1 MIGRL
6 NVPKLQASECSK
18 ARVSGLFFAV
28 MLRDSKSWRFELSIV
43 SLRVLAQFFDINGR
57 CEKCAATRLVHETK
71 PLAEL
76 AEKEVDKHDVL
87 LLMKVVTGAVHV
99 VLSGA
104 LLMLQE

>member
-1 MIGRL
+1 MFKSPRQRAFFRNDASRRL
-6 NVPKLQASECSK
+6 
-18 ARVSGLFFAV
+18 
-28 MLRDSKSWRFELSIV
+28 ELSIV
-43 SLRVLAQFFDINGR
+43 SLRVLAQLFDINGC

-87 LLMKVVTGAVHV
+87 LSMKVVTGAVHV

>member
-1 MIGRL
+1 MI
-6 NVPKLQASECSK
+6 K
-18 ARVSGLFFAV
+18 ARVSGLFFCRYAS
-28 MLRDSKSWRFELSIV
+28 RRRTWRFSLSIV

-57 CEKCAATRLVHETK
+57 CEKCAATRLVDETK

-87 LLMKVVTGAVHV
+87 LSMKVITGAIHI